1 MSGPAQQYSPRIWAS
16 SAVPSPVSGPARQYL
31 SVSGPAQQHPPCI
44 WASSA
49 ALSPVSGPAQQH
61 SPPYLTG
68 GAVCTAHS
76 RCLGELSPV
85 CAVVGGVLAQE
96 VIKAVSQKDKPLNN
110 FFLFDGYSSEGVVE
124 TIAA

>member
-1 MSGPAQQYSPRIWAS
+1 M
-16 SAVPSPVSGPARQYL
+16 SAVPSPRVSAVP
-31 SVSGPAQQHPPCI
+31 SPPC
-44 WASSA
+44 
-49 ALSPVSGPAQQH
+49 
-61 SPPYLTG
+61 LT
-68 GAVCTAHS
+68 GAVCSVHS

-110 FFLFDGYSSEGVVE
+110 FFLFDGYNSEGVVE